1 MKITNKQ
8 LKQIIEEEV
17 SRLKEVSLTDT
28 GGLTNSLRDVKAE
41 ASKGDTIEKQVMVEM
56 RQQAI
61 NDFTKIYVSEID
73 KQVKF
78 VITRNPDI
86 ESEEDLSTEFI
97 RSIKEDAAKNAVS
110 NYKKTYTNTVLLAD
124 YFTRIERQIG
134 KPVPPTLQ
142 QLIIRYAKDFA
153 YQFVFGFIDN
163 FILILAGAAID
174 DYVKQIFGSQRLQ
187 KILAPEDLDF
197 ITDGIGNTISDGVG
211 DLGGGSVE
219 SGIQG
224 WEWLK
229 EAATDKQVEIAPP
242 TWKIIL
248 GTSTFT
254 GVVLGCIVAIPLG
267 ILVLK
272 LGKAGGAALAARG
285 QGMRPGMG
293 AKLGIVGAIASLV
306 AIGALSYAA
315 KNHMEA
321 ISANS
326 KKALDNTLSRVYS
339 RLQKQRNQQGEE
351 IGLGEY
357 TSDMFVQDLAQD
369 PDNVQLIWSDEMDF
383 AELASHPDLN
393 YNEIW
398 KGVDLMSD
406 DFNLNNPN
414 RSRIDESRWSKLAGI
429 KG

>member
-8 LKQIIEEEV
+8 LKHIIEEEI
-17 SRLKEVSLTDT
+17 KSLQEIGLVDT

-41 ASKGDTIEKQVMVEM
+41 AAKGDTIEKQVLVEM

-61 NDFTKIYVSEID
+61 IDFTKIYIGEID
-73 KQVKF
+73 KQVAL
-78 VITRNPDI
+78 VIERNPDI
-86 ESEEDLSTEFI
+86 ESEEDLSEEFI

-110 NYKKTYTNTVLLAD
+110 SYKKTYTNTALLAN
-124 YFTRIERQIG
+124 YFTLIERQIG
-134 KPVPPTLQ
+134 KPVPPTLK

-174 DYVKQIFGSQRLQ
+174 DYVKQIFGAQ
-187 KILAPEDLDF
+187 KLKKLLTPDDLGF

-224 WEWLK
+224 WEWLQ

-242 TWKIIL
+242 VWKVIL

-272 LGKAGGAALAARG
+272 LGKAGSAALAARG
-285 QGMRPGMG
+285 QGLRPGMG
-293 AKLGIVGAIASLV
+293 AKLGIVGVVASLV

-369 PDNVQLIWSDEMDF
+369 PDNVQSIWSDEMDF
-383 AELASHPDLN
+383 AKLASHPDLN

-406 DFNLNNPN
+406 EFNLNNPN